1 MQSLCSNLILPN
13 TRDKMKLKEI
23 IKKSVQYNVHPK
35 VAQPIAILFTKHS
48 IYKMFDFSDE
58 SIN

>member
-1 MQSLCSNLILPN
+1 
-13 TRDKMKLKEI
+13 MKLKEI

-58 SIN
+58 SINWHTYVLLI